1 MAETHIGKNLGS
13 IIQKELLT
21 VEKSLLIS
29 SPAISLSIGEKIF
42 EIVKKGI
49 KVRVITSEKGG
60 ADSEKTN
67 QLAIKLLNVE
77 KNEIFKNL
85 LDYKIVEQNKAR
97 LIHPKIYVIDDKC
110 AIVGSANLTENG
122 FYNFVEFIQLFKEKD
137 QVKIIK
143 NDFEKLWK
151 LY

>member
-1 MAETHIGKNLGS
+1 MTKTHIGINSGD
-13 IIQKELLT
+13 IIQKELLSA
-21 VEKSLLIS
+21 EKSLLIC
-29 SPAISLSIGEKIF
+29 SPGISLSIGKKIF
-42 EIVKKGI
+42 DMIKKGI
-49 KVRVITSEKGG
+49 KIRIITSEKGG

-67 QLAIKLLNVE
+67 QLAIKLLNTE
-77 KNEIFKNL
+77 KNDASTNL
-85 LDYKIVEQNKAR
+85 LNYKIVEQNKAQ

-122 FYNFVEFIQLFKEKD
+122 FYNFVEFIQLFTEKNE
-137 QVKIIK
+137 IEMIK